1 MGSDLKIST
10 KIQEYIL
17 NNGLDLHPVQKEI
30 ISYNESLGD
39 IKRMQI
45 SISQSQFLHLI
56 VKTSNVK
63 KILEIGTF
71 TGLSTLSMSLALP
84 EDGRIIALDK
94 NQETNEIAIKFF
106 EKAKQAQEAKM
117 QDKAAYRQRQLQNY
131 LATIDRLNKGFR
143 IRGARVS
150 AGLGTRTGS
159 PTGRIAGVGRNVA
172 KTAVQLNDILSKY
185 QNRFLKLA
193 QAKYYQ
199 RTTRA

>member
-1 MGSDLKIST
+1 
-10 KIQEYIL
+10 
-17 NNGLDLHPVQKEI
+17 
-30 ISYNESLGD
+30 
-39 IKRMQI
+39 
-45 SISQSQFLHLI
+45 
-56 VKTSNVK
+56 
-63 KILEIGTF
+63 
-71 TGLSTLSMSLALP
+71 MSLNLKKLFNQNS
-84 EDGRIIALDK
+84 EK
-94 NQETNEIAIKFF
+94 NLGFVTEATNLEFDAGKVF